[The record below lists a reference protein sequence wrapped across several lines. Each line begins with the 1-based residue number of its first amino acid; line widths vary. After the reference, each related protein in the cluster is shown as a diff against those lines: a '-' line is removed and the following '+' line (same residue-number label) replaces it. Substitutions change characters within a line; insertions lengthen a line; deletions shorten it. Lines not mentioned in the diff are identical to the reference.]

1 VADHS
6 ATASINKDKDIL
18 ALPACCLM
26 TERDNTREMPVDN
39 NKERE
44 RRDSV
49 EFTAFVIWF
58 NQPDQSIQL
67 KVLSTALRQA
77 E

>member
-1 VADHS
+1 
-6 ATASINKDKDIL
+6 
-18 ALPACCLM
+18 M